1 MRLKNIAQVRSGLVL
16 ARKQAR
22 ERTAYRYPLLNLKC
36 IHPSGYVDT
45 TLCEMFDSVEC
56 LNSEYLTHMGD
67 VIVRL
72 TIPYT
77 AVLIT
82 ADLEGY
88 VIPSSFVV
96 IRPDRD
102 VLLPEYLVWLLNSQ
116 KVKKRMY
123 EGAVSNMLGAV
134 KPRYF
139 AGFEIDKIPIPHQRF
154 LADIHRLTKQEV
166 QLIEKLAAEKAKYYD
181 YLITHVYNEL
191 KRGNEND

>member
-1 MRLKNIAQVRSGLVL
+1 MMLGNVAQVRSGLVL

-36 IHPSGYVDT
+36 IHPSGYIDT
-45 TLCEMFDSVEC
+45 DLCEMFDSVEC
-56 LNSEYLTHMGD
+56 LNPEYLTHKGD
-67 VIVRL
+67 VVVRL

-82 ADLEGY
+82 DDLEGY

-96 IRPDRD
+96 IRSDRS
-102 VLLPEYLVWLLNSQ
+102 VMLPEYLIWLLNSQ
-116 KVKKRMY
+116 KVKKQMY

-139 AGFEIDKIPIPHQRF
+139 AEYEIDEIPIPRQRI
-154 LADIHRLTKQEV
+154 LADLN
-166 QLIEKLAAEKAKYYD
+166 QLAKREAQLLAKLAADKERYYD
-181 YLITHVYNEL
+181 HILNQVFTDM
-191 KRGNEND
+191 KRGN